1 MTIPE
6 LTRRG
11 YPQDQIIGTLAG
23 AGTLGLLIPP
33 SIILIVYGVAADVS
47 ISRLFI
53 AGVIPGVVLIGLF
66 MITIIGWSLLYPSK
80 IPAAEPSVSLLR
92 KIRASGHLIPIV
104 LLIIGVIGSIYVG
117 IATATE
123 AAAVGVAGALLLSAV
138 TGSLNWESF
147 RASMSGATI
156 TSCMSS
162 LLLAGAA
169 FLAVD

>member
-1 MTIPE
+1 
-6 LTRRG
+6 
-11 YPQDQIIGTLAG
+11 
-23 AGTLGLLIPP
+23 
-33 SIILIVYGVAADVS
+33 
-47 ISRLFI
+47 
-53 AGVIPGVVLIGLF
+53 

-117 IATATE
+117 IDTATE

-147 RASMSGATI
+147 RASLFGATI
-156 TSCMSS
+156 THCMISTIGRASC
-162 LLLAGAA
+162 GEN
-169 FLAVD
+169 VWQDG

>member
-1 MTIPE
+1 
-6 LTRRG
+6 
-11 YPQDQIIGTLAG
+11 
-23 AGTLGLLIPP
+23 
-33 SIILIVYGVAADVS
+33 
-47 ISRLFI
+47 
-53 AGVIPGVVLIGLF
+53 

-138 TGSLNWESF
+138 TGRSEEHTSELQSLMRISYAVFCLETKKHSTN
-147 RASMSGATI
+147 AT
-156 TSCMSS
+156 
-162 LLLAGAA
+162 
-169 FLAVD
+169 